1 MSGGQA
7 WQTHAGKE
15 MALLVVQATQMETQ
29 IGFAGPKGAS
39 RKGEGFDV
47 SKVTERLSEIAS
59 QACPAGWDRCVRG
72 S

>member
-1 MSGGQA
+1 M
-7 WQTHAGKE
+7 
-15 MALLVVQATQMETQ
+15 VQATQTETQ

-47 SKVTERLSEIAS
+47 SKVTERLSEIVS